1 MRLDASLVR
10 LDKCLGD
17 RQPDTCSTVLPIAG
31 GIGAI
36 EAIEQSVQ
44 MLGRN
49 SVAGVGDG
57 DRGAGAGRCRRH
69 GDLAAWAGVT

>member
-1 MRLDASLVR
+1 MSRAVRLDASLVR

-49 SVAGVGDG
+49 SVA
-57 DRGAGAGRCRRH
+57 
-69 GDLAAWAGVT
+69 VTVTWPPGPV